1 MHTEFLRQGWF
12 PFILGH
18 PDLPISWKRS
28 VQLAWPLHIRAMN
41 AVPPGDGKAG
51 AGKAHKPGPR
61 ERQAERQAEE
71 AEATV
76 RKVAEALQVQH
87 ATLHGPSKKA
97 PHTVLRPSGSKSLGP
112 RGKSVPG
119 GEV

>member
-1 MHTEFLRQGWF
+1 
-12 PFILGH
+12 
-18 PDLPISWKRS
+18 
-28 VQLAWPLHIRAMN
+28 MN
-41 AVPPGDGKAG
+41 AVPPGDGRAG
-51 AGKAHKPGPR
+51 AGKGHKPGPR

-87 ATLHGPSKKA
+87 ATLHGPSRKA

-112 RGKSVPG
+112 RGKSLSG
-119 GEV
+119 GEYKASGVAALGHAFTLQVM